1 MGWKTCICAVTFI
14 LASVSPT
21 AAFISSGTQDARIKK
36 CKGRYESSLV
46 FTNLAKDIQSKYGFE
61 ERNNQIRN
69 IMQENKYDERWKEI
83 RVEDLPLVAEVF
95 IAGSSEIGIIKSFK
109 TSKAIQNAS
118 IDEIGDKIISPLVE
132 VLVVQPNVDY
142 TAQEIVKD
150 NMHVVDVGQITSI
163 LPLPSQKDI
172 TKYASFL
179 SRELNQ
185 AITFLQEEVPVNY
198 SENLMQSLYERNTR
212 QSTKNSSNTQLTK
225 KQINK
230 LASTLGNTEY
240 SNHLQN
246 LLKKVG
252 KMMLPNGKTRLLDS
266 VDVAKSLFADKLLTI
281 DQSKLRIMLAASK
294 ILAADVEL
302 GGRFK
307 RSACLLVSTDL
318 MSTDHPE
325 IKSICILNG
334 GWIAVDESVKVG
346 AEARKFAERSLSMID
361 EKNKSQEKI
370 ITSADERIMYRLEC
384 LAMGEEL
391 GTSNDSK
398 DLELDVREALTA
410 LKEEHSPEGA
420 QNALLK
426 IGKWSGQQL
435 DGVNDKRQ
443 TMEKMFSPWPADVLE
458 CATSLQNIERQR
470 IQALTAKCIEN
481 KNKENL
487 VEGRVDLTN
496 LPAVC
501 IDAKRATFRDDALG
515 IRQRASTGRR
525 VKKGSKWELLIH
537 IADVS
542 DLYVPEP
549 VPKLSTDLSILRKTA
564 EHRGESRYDLRAPLH
579 ILPPVAL
586 EALALNSKR
595 PFEKSQ
601 SKFVNRCVT
610 LWVYLDNKTGRVLD
624 AGLERT
630 LVKNTIALSF
640 EEATQILDFPSSENL
655 STSQSQ
661 MKMLLSLLEQYLQ
674 TWKEYRLQNNTAAQN
689 RERKLQAKE
698 LVSRA
703 TGANSRDDGARGSFQ
718 LSRGHRVVDN
728 ALDLHGVVLGQLLK
742 KEKAPIPRVSGNNE
756 NSGGRL
762 GSGPLRRFIDGMI
775 QRQAL
780 AVLCGYGGKPMTW
793 NECSEVNKAAT
804 KSVNNIKNIKSS
816 KKGALVNRNSNE
828 IAKKRKALRALASH
842 FASSNRTAQGNVISA
857 LSTGN
862 NNEVVL
868 PGIGLVV
875 RCRGVQ
881 GTLKSGLKVKVR
893 VVELDADKGKIDVE
907 LDTPKVEK

>member
-1 MGWKTCICAVTFI
+1 MGWKTCIFLVTI
-14 LASVSPT
+14 SIASLSPT
-21 AAFISSGTQDARIKK
+21 EAFISPSIQDARIKK
-36 CKGRYESSLV
+36 CKDRCELSKV
-46 FTNLAKDIQSKYGFE
+46 VTNLEKGVQSKNGFE
-61 ERNNQIRN
+61 ERNNKIRN
-69 IMQENKYDERWKEI
+69 ILKDNKYDERQKEI
-83 RVEDLPLVAEVF
+83 SVEDLPLVAEVF
-95 IAGSSEIGIIKSFK
+95 IAGSSELGIIKSFK
-109 TSKAIQNAS
+109 TSKSIQNAS
-118 IDEIGDKIISPLVE
+118 IDEIGNKIISPLVE
-132 VLVVQPNVDY
+132 VLVVQPNLDY
-142 TAQEIVKD
+142 TVQEIVEG

-172 TKYASFL
+172 TEYASFL
-179 SRELNQ
+179 SRELDK
-185 AITFLQEEVPVNY
+185 AVTFLREEVPVNY
-198 SENLMQSLYERNTR
+198 SENLMQSLYEGKTR
-212 QSTKNSSNTQLTK
+212 QSTKTSSSTQLTK
-225 KQINK
+225 KQISK
-230 LASTLGNTEY
+230 LASTLGNIEY
-240 SNHLQN
+240 NNYLQN
-246 LLKKVG
+246 ILKKVG
-252 KMMLPNGKTRLLDS
+252 KMILPNGKTRVLDS
-266 VDVAKSLFADKLLTI
+266 VDVAKSLFADKLLTK
-281 DQSKLRIMLAASK
+281 DQSKLRIMLAGSR
-294 ILAADVEL
+294 ILATDAEL

-307 RSACLLVSTDL
+307 RSACLLISTDL
-318 MSTDHPE
+318 ILTDDPE
-325 IKSICILNG
+325 IKSISILNG

-346 AEARKFAERSLSMID
+346 AEARKFAERSLSTTD
-361 EKNKSQEKI
+361 EKDKSQKKI
-370 ITSADERIMYRLEC
+370 VTSSDERIMYRLEC

-391 GTSNDSK
+391 GTSNDVK

-410 LKEEHSPEGA
+410 LKEKHSPEGA

-426 IGKWSGQQL
+426 IGKWSVQQL

-470 IQALTAKCIEN
+470 MQALTEKCIEN

-501 IDAKRATFRDDALG
+501 IDAKRACFRDDALG
-515 IRQRASTGRR
+515 LRQRASTGRR
-525 VKKGSKWELLIH
+525 VKKGSKWELLVH

-542 DLYVPEP
+542 DLYVSEP
-549 VPKLSTDLSILRKTA
+549 VPQLSTDISILRKTA
-564 EHRGESRYDLRAPLH
+564 EHRGESRYDLRQPLH
-579 ILPPVAL
+579 LLPPVAL
-586 EALALNSKR
+586 DALALNSQR

-610 LWVYLDNKTGRVLD
+610 LWVYLDSKTGRVLD

-630 LVKNTIALSF
+630 LVKNAIALSF

-674 TWKEYRLQNNTAAQN
+674 TWKEYRLQHNTAAQN

-703 TGANSRDDGARGSFQ
+703 IGTKPRDDGAGDSFQ
-718 LSRGHRVVDN
+718 LTRGHRVVDN
-728 ALDLHGVVLGQLLK
+728 ALNLHGVVLGQLLK
-742 KEKAPIPRVSGNNE
+742 REKAPIPRVSGNNE

-780 AVLCGYGGKPMTW
+780 AVLCGYGGKPMTRK
-793 NECSEVNKAAT
+793 ECSEANKAAT

-816 KKGALVNRNSNE
+816 KKGALVNKKSNN
-828 IAKKRKALRALASH
+828 IVNKRKALRALATH
-842 FASSNRTAQGNVISA
+842 FASSNSTAQGNVITA

-862 NNEVVL
+862 DNEVVL

-893 VVELDADKGKIDVE
+893 VLELDADKGKIDVE